1 MFGIGQFPAKFV
13 LDSCSCI
20 QKSHK
25 LLIAVLSLRGTR
37 TLQFQREIERE
48 TDTFIQK
55 PVPIG
60 LNGSEEM
67 DRELFRRSSD
77 LFGGVQFK
85 HVKIFR
91 HVGERTWAS
100 VNCIMEHGID
110 RNSYR

>member
-1 MFGIGQFPAKFV
+1 MGNHVHCP
-13 LDSCSCI
+13 
-20 QKSHK
+20 SHK
-25 LLIAVLSLRGTR
+25 LLIAVLLEYIVAVDKNITVSER
-37 TLQFQREIERE
+37 ERE
-48 TDTFIQK
+48 TDTSIQK
-55 PVPIG
+55 PVLIG

-85 HVKIFR
+85 HVKIIR